1 LADTHFGHKNIL
13 LYEPGRMQKARIE
26 GYEDFDRFLIDR
38 LNSYISK
45 EDKVLHLGD
54 VAFKDG
60 YKLAK
65 KLNGHITL
73 IKGNHDKDRHIEFY
87 KSLGWEIIEGVRIE
101 ANIEEGIKT
110 YIETM
115 KYRYKNFEKIS
126 CLVKEID
133 GKRVLFSHYPVFND
147 NPYDEKYMNI
157 TNALEEIFN
166 LTNCDINIHGHT
178 HSYFVKDKR
187 CINACLEVNDFK
199 PLNLED
205 TLNE

>member
-1 LADTHFGHKNIL
+1 
-13 LYEPGRMQKARIE
+13 
-26 GYEDFDRFLIDR
+26 
-38 LNSYISK
+38 
-45 EDKVLHLGD
+45 V
-54 VAFKDG
+54 
-60 YKLAK
+60 
-65 KLNGHITL
+65 
-73 IKGNHDKDRHIEFY
+73 
-87 KSLGWEIIEGVRIE
+87 GVRIE

-115 KYRYKNFEKIS
+115 KYRYKSFKKIS
-126 CLVKEID
+126 CLIKEID

-147 NPYDEKYMNI
+147 NPYDEKYMDI

-178 HSYFVKDKR
+178 HSYLVSDKR
-187 CINACLEVNDFK
+187 CINVCLEVNDFK